1 MVFDTS
7 AASNLV
13 PGDTNGKWDIF
24 VSLSR
29 RSIRGDAD
37 DSGHVDSFDL
47 QRVFAYLFFGGDPP
61 PCLVA
66 ADRNDDGQVNLS
78 DTVPCTG
85 CEPPETCCVPP
96 PNACGLNFTPDALP
110 CESYVSC

>member
-1 MVFDTS
+1 MTGLGHTFKT
-7 AASNLV
+7 AS
-13 PGDTNGKWDIF
+13 DIIQSRLEKR
-24 VSLSR
+24 SLPTGSP
-29 RSIRGDAD
+29 SLDGLL
-37 DSGHVDSFDL
+37 GGVEEGGF
-47 QRVFAYLFFGGDPP
+47 YLFYGGDPP

-85 CEPPETCCVPP
+85 CEPPETCCIPP
-96 PNACGLNFTPDALP
+96 PNACGLNFTPDALT